1 MKGRY
6 LVVDKSVLPDVYEK
20 VVDAKTL
27 LKEGKVK
34 DVTEATK
41 TVNISR
47 SVYYKYREAVFELAQ
62 TEQGKKV
69 TFNMM
74 INDNK
79 GVLSGILN
87 YISKEGGSI
96 ITINQGI
103 PMNKK
108 ANLSLTI
115 DISSLNDDVQKLI
128 TNLLSLDD
136 VEKVELVAME

>member
-1 MKGRY
+1 MKGNF
-6 LVVDKSVLPDVYEK
+6 LIVDKRALPDVYEK
-20 VVDAKTL
+20 VVDAKRL

-34 DVTEATK
+34 DVTEAAK

-47 SVYYKYREAVFELAQ
+47 SVYYKYKDTVFELAE
-62 TEQGKKV
+62 TDQGQKV
-69 TFNMM
+69 TINMM

-87 YISKEGGSI
+87 FISEEGGSI

-108 ANLSLTI
+108 ANVSLTI
-115 DISSLNDDVQKLI
+115 NISAINGDLTTLMEGMSKLK
-128 TNLLSLDD
+128 D
-136 VEKVELVAME
+136 VEKVEFVAME

>member
-1 MKGRY
+1 MKSKF
-6 LVVDKSVLPDVYEK
+6 LIVDKSALPEVYEK
-20 VVDAKTL
+20 VVDAKRL

-34 DVTEATK
+34 DVTEAAK

-47 SVYYKYREAVFELAQ
+47 SVYYKYKDTVFELVETDIGQ
-62 TEQGKKV
+62 KV
-69 TFNMM
+69 TLNLM

-87 YISKEGGSI
+87 YISEEGGSI

-108 ANLSLTI
+108 ANVSLTI
-115 DISSLNDDVQKLI
+115 NISSISGDITTLMSELSKLK
-128 TNLLSLDD
+128 D
-136 VEKVELVAME
+136 VEKVEFVAME

>member
-1 MKGRY
+1 MKGNF
-6 LVVDKSVLPDVYEK
+6 LIVDKRALPDVYEK
-20 VVDAKTL
+20 VVDAKRL

-34 DVTEATK
+34 DVTEAAK

-47 SVYYKYREAVFELAQ
+47 SVYYKYKDTVFELVE
-62 TEQGKKV
+62 TDQGQKV
-69 TFNMM
+69 TINMM

-87 YISKEGGSI
+87 YISEEGGSI

-108 ANLSLTI
+108 ANVSLTI
-115 DISSLNDDVQKLI
+115 NISSINGDLTTLMDGLSKLR
-128 TNLLSLDD
+128 D
-136 VEKVELVAME
+136 VEKVEFVAME

>member
-1 MKGRY
+1 MKSNF
-6 LVVDKSVLPDVYEK
+6 LIVNKSALPEVYEK
-20 VVDAKTL
+20 VVDAKRL

-34 DVTEATK
+34 DVTEAAK

-47 SVYYKYREAVFELAQ
+47 SVYYKYKDTVFELVETDIGQ
-62 TEQGKKV
+62 KV
-69 TFNMM
+69 TLNLM

-87 YISKEGGSI
+87 YISEEGGSI

-108 ANLSLTI
+108 ANVSLTI
-115 DISSLNDDVQKLI
+115 NISSISGDITTLMKGLSNLN
-128 TNLLSLDD
+128 D
-136 VEKVELVAME
+136 VEKVEFVAME

>member
-1 MKGRY
+1 MKGNF
-6 LVVDKSVLPDVYEK
+6 LVVDKRVLPEVYEK
-20 VVDAKTL
+20 VVDAKRL

-34 DVTEATK
+34 DVTEAAK
-41 TVNISR
+41 TVSISR
-47 SVYYKYREAVFELAQ
+47 SVYYKYKDSVFALSE
-62 TEQGKKV
+62 TEQGQKV
-69 TFNMM
+69 TINMM

-87 YISKEGGSI
+87 YISEEGGSI

-115 DISSLNDDVQKLI
+115 DTSSLKGDLK
-128 TNLLSLDD
+128 TLLEDLSKVKD
-136 VEKVELVAME
+136 VENAEFVAME

>member
-1 MKGRY
+1 MKGNF
-6 LVVDKSVLPDVYEK
+6 LIVDKRALPDVYEK
-20 VVDAKTL
+20 VVDAKRL

-34 DVTEATK
+34 DVTEAAK

-47 SVYYKYREAVFELAQ
+47 SVYYKYKDTVFELVETDIGQ
-62 TEQGKKV
+62 KV
-69 TFNMM
+69 TLNLM

-87 YISKEGGSI
+87 YISEEGGSI

-108 ANLSLTI
+108 ANVSLTI
-115 DISSLNDDVQKLI
+115 NISSISGDITTLMSELSKLK
-128 TNLLSLDD
+128 D
-136 VEKVELVAME
+136 VEKVEFVAME

>member
-1 MKGRY
+1 MKGNF
-6 LVVDKSVLPDVYEK
+6 LIVDKRALPDVYEK
-20 VVDAKTL
+20 VVDAKSL

-34 DVTEATK
+34 DVTEAAK

-47 SVYYKYREAVFELAQ
+47 SVYYKYKQKIFDLAE
-62 TEQGKKV
+62 TEQGQKV
-69 TFNMM
+69 TINLI

-87 YISKEGGSI
+87 FISEEGGSI

-108 ANLSLTI
+108 ANVSLTI
-115 DISSLNDDVQKLI
+115 NISTINGDLTTLMDG
-128 TNLLSLDD
+128 LSKIKD
-136 VEKVELVAME
+136 VEKVDFIAME

>member
-1 MKGRY
+1 MKSNF
-6 LVVDKSVLPDVYEK
+6 LIVDKSALPEVYEK
-20 VVDAKTL
+20 VVDAKRL

-34 DVTEATK
+34 DVTEAAR

-47 SVYYKYREAVFELAQ
+47 SVYYKYKDTVFELVETDIGQ
-62 TEQGKKV
+62 KV
-69 TFNMM
+69 TLNLM

-87 YISKEGGSI
+87 YISEEGGSI

-108 ANLSLTI
+108 ANVSLTI
-115 DISSLNDDVQKLI
+115 NISSINGDITTLMNGLSKLK
-128 TNLLSLDD
+128 D
-136 VEKVELVAME
+136 VEKVEFVAME

>member
-1 MKGRY
+1 MKGNF
-6 LVVDKSVLPDVYEK
+6 LIVDKRALPDVYEK
-20 VVDAKTL
+20 VVDAKSL

-34 DVTEATK
+34 DVTEAAK

-47 SVYYKYREAVFELAQ
+47 SVYYKYKETVFDLAE
-62 TEQGKKV
+62 TDQGQKV
-69 TFNMM
+69 TINLI

-87 YISKEGGSI
+87 FISEEGGSI

-108 ANLSLTI
+108 ANVSLTI
-115 DISSLNDDVQKLI
+115 NISTINGDLTTLMDG
-128 TNLLSLDD
+128 LSKIKD
-136 VEKVELVAME
+136 VEKVDFIAME

>member
-1 MKGRY
+1 MKGNF
-6 LVVDKSVLPDVYEK
+6 LIVDKRALPDVYEK
-20 VVDAKTL
+20 VVDAKSL

-34 DVTEATK
+34 DVTEAAK

-47 SVYYKYREAVFELAQ
+47 SVYYKYKETVFDLAE
-62 TEQGKKV
+62 TDQGQKV
-69 TFNMM
+69 NVNLI

-87 YISKEGGSI
+87 FISEEGGSI

-108 ANLSLTI
+108 ANVSLTI
-115 DISSLNDDVQKLI
+115 NISTINGDLTTLMDG
-128 TNLLSLDD
+128 LSKIKD
-136 VEKVELVAME
+136 VEKVDFIAME

>member
-1 MKGRY
+1 MKGNF
-6 LVVDKSVLPDVYEK
+6 LIVDKRALPDVYEK
-20 VVDAKTL
+20 VVDAKRL

-34 DVTEATK
+34 DVTEAAK

-47 SVYYKYREAVFELAQ
+47 SVYYKYKDTVFELAE
-62 TEQGKKV
+62 TDQGQKV
-69 TFNMM
+69 TINMM

-87 YISKEGGSI
+87 FISEEGGSI

-108 ANLSLTI
+108 ANVSLTI
-115 DISSLNDDVQKLI
+115 NISAINGDLTTLMEGLSKLK
-128 TNLLSLDD
+128 D
-136 VEKVELVAME
+136 VEKVEFVAME